1 MDRSKLIV
9 ALVPFLLVLVTFLF
23 WYQTWFGRPLTDSE
37 MAEYL
42 TDTSIPHK
50 TQHALAQLGER
61 VARGDAGARRWYPQV
76 LALSASR
83 EPGFRLMAAWVMGQD
98 GHAAEFHQAL
108 LKLLKDT
115 DPMVRG
121 NAALALARFGDASGK
136 EELRLVLKPYTL
148 AAPAAG
154 TIQYRVKSGEE
165 IHRGSLVARLAS
177 PAGPTVEV
185 RSPVEGR
192 VAELSAVEG
201 KSLAAGASLAV
212 VSPSDVQL
220 FESLRGLYIVGDA
233 DDLTDV
239 ERIARGSPE
248 IPSKV
253 REQAA
258 LTAQAIRA
266 RAGKTT
272 PAP

>member
-1 MDRSKLIV
+1 M
-9 ALVPFLLVLVTFLF
+9 
-23 WYQTWFGRPLTDSE
+23 
-37 MAEYL
+37 
-42 TDTSIPHK
+42 
-50 TQHALAQLGER
+50 
-61 VARGDAGARRWYPQV
+61 RR
-76 LALSASR
+76 
-83 EPGFRLMAAWVMGQD
+83 
-98 GHAAEFHQAL
+98 
-108 LKLLKDT
+108 
-115 DPMVRG
+115 
-121 NAALALARFGDASGK
+121 N
-136 EELRLVLKPYTL
+136 
-148 AAPAAG
+148 
-154 TIQYRVKSGEE
+154 SGEE

-192 VAELSAVEG
+192 VAELSAIEG

-220 FESLRGLYIVGDA
+220 FESLRGLYVVGDA
-233 DDLTDV
+233 DDLPDV
-239 ERIARGSPE
+239 ERIARGSSE

-266 RAGKTT
+266 RAGKTA